1 MLLIHANSTKLK
13 PSSGHG
19 LWPRCWVVIGI
30 KRGSKEGW
38 VLGGATECIFCFVT
52 NALLGELA
60 ALTDRISYWAEN
72 SGNMGGF
79 CFACCNAPSGDRGR
93 SSDPKCWNFAQ
104 ILRLLTMW
112 VGMQSS
118 GDFPRA
124 VMWSEEWHGGR
135 GSFEKCDENLKLG
148 WKHLSPH
155 LNCPESSQL
164 QMKCNA
170 YQAKLVLIY
179 SRKRTLFATV
189 QWKPLTLQQ
198 TLWTWFKAFYKD
210 KKIMQLCISKGLQVQ
225 LEVVIHASRVANVA
239 ANLMDLVT
247 NKLQRENFKCSGI
260 S

>member
-1 MLLIHANSTKLK
+1 MFCTVVPPPPSPKSLCSGHSCGGNFFFDGRSLGLLPLLRFRNVLLTHANCTQLR

-19 LWPRCWVVIGI
+19 SWASWHGCRLVWVTIEVEA
-30 KRGSKEGW
+30 KES
-38 VLGGATECIFCFVT
+38 LSAFFCLVT

-135 GSFEKCDENLKLG
+135 GSFEKCGENLKLG

-155 LNCPESSQL
+155 SNCPELSQL
-164 QMKCNA
+164 QMKCSA

-179 SRKRTLFATV
+179 SRKRTSFATV
-189 QWKPLTLQQ
+189 QWKPLMLQQ
-198 TLWTWFKAFYKD
+198 TLWTWF
-210 KKIMQLCISKGLQVQ
+210 
-225 LEVVIHASRVANVA
+225 
-239 ANLMDLVT
+239 
-247 NKLQRENFKCSGI
+247 
-260 S
+260 